1 MLKKELVS
9 VTERIGNRDQPWQH
23 GYITVK
29 NSEKKELRRHFVC
42 VEASIDVT
50 PNKGVDFI
58 GEWSVEEIINETLQA
73 DELPEEFA
81 DYSDLINRLI
91 DRFLDE
97 AYLLP

>member
-1 MLKKELVS
+1 MLKKEPVS
-9 VTERIGNRDQPWQH
+9 VAERIGKR

-29 NSEKKELRRHFVC
+29 NSEKLADTLC
-42 VEASIDVT
+42 VEASIDIT